1 MQESASSND
10 PRKLAVGT
18 AEHFHWLHGIVKTV
32 LVLNLLDALFTL
44 VWVRAGL
51 AREANPLIDWLVE
64 EHAVGFVLVKL
75 GLVGLG
81 SWLLW
86 RRRERP
92 AAAIAIVAAF
102 LTYYLILLYHLQYAS
117 GLARQLLGIG

>member
-1 MQESASSND
+1 MQDSSASDD
-10 PRKLAVGT
+10 PRRFSVGT
-18 AEHFHWLHGIVKTV
+18 AEHFRWLRGIVKAV

-44 VWVRAGL
+44 VWVRSGL

-64 EHAVGFVLVKL
+64 GHAVGFVSVKL
-75 GLVGLG
+75 ALVGLG
-81 SWLLW
+81 SLLLW

>member
-1 MQESASSND
+1 MHVRSPSKKQRGLS
-10 PRKLAVGT
+10 VGT
-18 AEHFHWLHGIVKTV
+18 AEQFGWLQGIVKAL

-51 AREANPLIDWLVE
+51 AREANPLIAQLVN

-75 GLVGLG
+75 ALVSLG

-86 RRRERP
+86 QYRERP
-92 AAAIAIVAAF
+92 AAVIAIVAAF
-102 LTYYLILLYHLQYAS
+102 LTYYLILLYHIQYAS
-117 GLARQLLGIG
+117 GLVRQLLGIA

>member
-1 MQESASSND
+1 MSAGSSR
-10 PRKLAVGT
+10 PPPSPSVGT
-18 AEHFHWLHGIVKTV
+18 PEHFRWLHGIVKAV

-51 AREANPLIDWLVE
+51 AREANPLVDQLVNE
-64 EHAVGFVLVKL
+64 NAVGFVLVKL

-86 RRRERP
+86 QRRQRP
-92 AAAIAIVAAF
+92 FAVIAIVADF
-102 LTYYLILLYHLQYAS
+102 LAYYFVLLYHLQYAS
-117 GLARQLLGIG
+117 GLVRQLLGIG

>member
-1 MQESASSND
+1 MRARTSSED
-10 PRKLAVGT
+10 PRGLSVGT
-18 AEHFHWLHGIVKTV
+18 TEHFGWLQGIVKAV

-51 AREANPLIDWLVE
+51 AREANPLVDQLVNE
-64 EHAVGFVLVKL
+64 NAVGFVLVKL

-86 RRRERP
+86 HRRQRP
-92 AAAIAIVAAF
+92 GAVMAIVTAF
-102 LTYYLILLYHLQYAS
+102 LVYYLVLLHHIQYA
-117 GLARQLLGIG
+117 GLVRQLLGGV